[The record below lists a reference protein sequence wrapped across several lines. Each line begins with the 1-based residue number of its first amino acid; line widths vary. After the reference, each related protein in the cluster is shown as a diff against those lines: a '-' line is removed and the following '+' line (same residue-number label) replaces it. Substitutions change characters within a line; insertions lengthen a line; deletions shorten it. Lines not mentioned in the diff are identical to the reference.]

1 MMSNR
6 WNPAPFRPPVTLPWL
21 TWAIFAL
28 VLLVAAL
35 ARAHSDETPKYETGY
50 DAIVKIATD
59 LRQALGPKERQCLDA
74 APVLLNESAVPSLQ
88 PTQRADGTRTVQISA
103 GFVDLLNY
111 LSHAKAI
118 DGMERGFYKKS
129 IASLAVR
136 TGEAG
141 LPALPLANK
150 DAWSFDTLNH
160 QASHFNQMAGALVAI
175 EMAHHYLGHY
185 KKYASQLSDAQN
197 RSVPINSLLTP
208 HEWHEAVM
216 AGCQNALRCGLGVD
230 GLKFLYEGLDKMP
243 TRPEWTVCLLPNKA
257 NVGKLRRELERT
269 EKDFFL
275 VSDLGR

>member
-1 MMSNR
+1 MMNNR
-6 WNPAPFRPPVTLPWL
+6 WHTVPFRPPVTLPWL
-21 TWAIFAL
+21 TWAVFVLAL
-28 VLLVAAL
+28 LMATL
-35 ARAHSDETPKYETGY
+35 ARADSIDTHKYETGY

-59 LRQALGPKERQCLDA
+59 LRQALEPKQRQSVDA
-74 APVLLNESAVPSLQ
+74 APLLLNDGTLPSLQ
-88 PTQRADGTRTVQISA
+88 PSQRADGGRTVQISA

-129 IASLAVR
+129 ITSLAVR

-141 LPALPLANK
+141 LPDLALANK
-150 DAWSFDTLNH
+150 EAWSFDTLNH

-185 KKYASQLSDAQN
+185 KKYAGQLSDAQN
-197 RSVPINSLLTP
+197 RLVPINSLLTP
-208 HEWHEAVM
+208 QEWHEAVM

-230 GLKFLYEGLDKMP
+230 GLKYLYEGLDKMP
-243 TRPEWTVCLLPNKA
+243 TRPDWTVCLLPNKA
-257 NVGKLRRELERT
+257 NVSKLRRELERT

-275 VSDLGR
+275 VSDFDR